1 MLKKKRKSV
10 IFLVVC
16 CLLLIACGFW
26 FYWASQPACSTNCQN
41 KIFVIKKGESL
52 GEIAQ
57 NLEEEGLVRSSLVF
71 QFHAVKLG
79 ITRKVQAGDYRL
91 NPKMSPGQIAQEM
104 THGTLDRWITLI
116 EGWRREEIAQEV
128 DEGLAGEQSQ
138 FNKEEFLGLTREL
151 EGSLFPDT
159 YLIPKEA
166 DAQRVVEL
174 LIANFNK
181 KTKDLGLDQK
191 TLTLASIV
199 EREAKHAEDR
209 PLVAGVL
216 LNRLNAGML
225 LQADATVQYAIA
237 TQDSKLKTQNSIT
250 WWPGRLTR
258 EDLQIDSSYNTYK
271 YTGLPPG
278 PICNPGLASI
288 KAALNPQETDYWYYL
303 SDQEGNIHYSQT
315 LEEHQENIEKYL
327 R

>member
-1 MLKKKRKSV
+1 MLKKKK
-10 IFLVVC
+10 ILVVFVVG
-16 CLLLIACGFW
+16 CLLLVVSCLW
-26 FYWASQPACSTNCQN
+26 LYLASQPACSTNCQN

-52 GEIAQ
+52 GKIAQ
-57 NLEEEGLVRSSLVF
+57 NLEDEGLVRSSLVF

-91 NPKMSPGQIAQEM
+91 NPKMSPEEIAQEL

-116 EGWRREEIAQEV
+116 EGWRREQIAGEV
-128 DEGLAGEQSQ
+128 AEGLEGEQSQ
-138 FNKEEFLGLTREL
+138 FSQEEFLALTREL

-166 DAQRVVEL
+166 DAQKVVEL
-174 LIANFNK
+174 LIANFNR

-216 LNRLNAGML
+216 FNRLNGGMP
-225 LQADATVQYAIA
+225 LQADATVQYAKA
-237 TQDSKLKTQNSIT
+237 NGECRMENGECN
-250 WWPGRLTR
+250 WWAKSLTR
-258 EDLQIDSSYNTYK
+258 EDLQINSPYNTYK

-288 KAALNPQETDYWYYL
+288 KAALEPQETDYWYYL
-303 SDQEGNIHYSQT
+303 SDREGNIHYAKT
-315 LEEHQENIEKYL
+315 HEEHEENIEKYL